1 MANTT
6 VMHGGVKYRIPI
18 ASSNPQRVRQIY
30 NNLAKKE
37 RAEVWDGR
45 PLDAED
51 RRRIMS
57 EARAQE
63 MNERENAARNAFI
76 AAHPLPRDISDPQAE
91 NKAPNGPGKGD
102 VGLSQ
107 RRVTPV
113 QSLGGIVPD
122 EKHYLDDANAKVMTD
137 AERDALVPA
146 LAEKFRR
153 DIAANKK
160 PGGFVHKPIVPSN
173 DGEFGDKLVDMA
185 FQAAGLGRQHS
196 QISNFFREHDRF
208 EQSFVPPSDDYVGFT
223 FFTRPRLNLSDVNLA
238 GDRVFAPM
246 MTTRTNDAAFAI
258 RCLLDTEFCDQHFAT
273 VAGCPLVNVMNPF
286 NTLWG
291 NACKSITGFQD
302 PQVSVET
309 SNPGYFG
316 EEQTTAIGGD
326 ENNKTIDITC
336 TFRDTAGTPVAMSFE
351 WFRRYLTNLYL
362 GNFVQYAKDIDA
374 NRLGYTMSIYRFIV
388 DRTWKTITKAA
399 KLTGCFPAHSPIGVP
414 FNKNEGDRRITAL
427 DNFSITF
434 KCNHV
439 DLVDNIVL
447 HEFNMLVRKFNHL
460 NKFKQVQA
468 YGYEASDN
476 HAGIPYIRV
485 GPRGPELIFAK
496 FDSDAVINSGSGFVS
511 GTGLI

>member
-1 MANTT
+1 MAKTT
-6 VMHGGVKYRIPI
+6 VTHGGVKYSIPI
-18 ASSNPQRVRQIY
+18 ASSNPERVRQIY
-30 NNLAKKE
+30 DNLAKKE

-51 RRRIMS
+51 KRRIMS

-63 MNERENAARNAFI
+63 LSERENAARNAFK
-76 AAHPLPRDISDPQAE
+76 AAHPIADDVADPQAAT
-91 NKAPNGPGKGD
+91 KVDNGPGKGD

-107 RRVTPV
+107 RRVTPI
-113 QSLGGIVPD
+113 QNLGGVVPN
-122 EKHYLDDANAKVMTD
+122 EQHYIDDANAKVMTD

-146 LAEKFRR
+146 LAEKFRK
-153 DIAANKK
+153 DLAEKVK
-160 PGGFVHKPIVPSN
+160 PGGFVHKPITPTSE
-173 DGEFGDKLVDMA
+173 GEFGDKLVDMA
-185 FQAAGLGRQHS
+185 FQAAGLGHQHS
-196 QISNFFREHDRF
+196 QMANFFREHDRF
-208 EQSFVPPSDDYVGFT
+208 EQSLVPPSDDYVGFT

-246 MTTRTNDAAFAI
+246 MTTRVTDAAFAI
-258 RCLLDTEFCDQHFAT
+258 RCLLDTEFCEKNFSQASS
-273 VAGCPLVNVMNPF
+273 CPLFNIKNPF

-302 PQVSVET
+302 PQVAVET

-316 EEQTTAIGGD
+316 EEQTVAIGGD
-326 ENNKTIDITC
+326 ENNKTIDVTC
-336 TFRDTAGTPVAMSFE
+336 NFRDTAGTPVAMSFE
-351 WFRRYLTNLYL
+351 WFRKYLVNLGL
-362 GNFVQYAKDIDA
+362 GNFCQYAKDIDA

-399 KLTGCFPAHSPIGVP
+399 KLTGCFPAHSPIGVV
-414 FNKNEGDRRITAL
+414 FNKNEGERRVSTL

-439 DLVDNIVL
+439 DLVDNIVM
-447 HEFNMLVRKFNHL
+447 HEFNMLVRMFTGISKY
-460 NKFKQVQA
+460 KQIQA
-468 YGYEASDN
+468 YGYDANDN

-485 GPRGPELIFAK
+485 GPRGNELVFAK
-496 FDSDAVINSGSGFVS
+496 FDSDSIVKNTGFVS